1 MNLARQAKSWAKS
14 AAANLL
20 FWTGAVSLLAR
31 RRLTGRAVVLMYHRV
46 LPAELAAQ
54 SFSHPGIIVT
64 PETFAKH
71 MDFLKRK
78 FRPLSLDDFRQH
90 MESGTPFPEGACLV
104 TFDDGWVDNHDY
116 ALPILQERGIPA
128 VIFVATDYID
138 SDRPFWQEY
147 LGHLLYQASAHGLGE
162 SLLRSHD
169 IRLPGPEDD
178 ASLRQAVA
186 NTIDRFR
193 SKSYESIDDLMDE
206 LANALSS
213 AAPDHEASP
222 PDKFMTW
229 QQVRALS
236 DRGLAVAS
244 HSCSHRLLARLDQAT
259 VMTEFERSR
268 QVLQFRLGL
277 DTCTLAYPGGS
288 YDARVRQSAIDAGF
302 RLGFTT
308 NLGTTRVPG
317 DPMLIPRIN
326 IHESATSTIPLFLS
340 RILGIF

>member
-14 AAANLL
+14 VAADLL
-20 FWTGAVSLLAR
+20 FWTGVLSLLAR
-31 RRLTGRAVVLMYHRV
+31 RRLRGHAVVLMYHRV
-46 LPAELAAQ
+46 LPAELAAR
-54 SFSHPGIIVT
+54 SFSHRGIVVT

-71 MDFLKRK
+71 MDFLERR
-78 FRPLSLDDFRQH
+78 FRPLSLDEFQHH
-90 MESGTPFPEGACLV
+90 MESGTPFPERACLV

-128 VIFVATDYID
+128 VVFLATDYID

-162 SLLRSHD
+162 SVLRSHN

-186 NTIDRFR
+186 DAIDRFR
-193 SKSYESIDDLMDE
+193 SKSYEDINDLIDK
-206 LANALSS
+206 LANALSPAVS
-213 AAPDHEASP
+213 DHTASP
-222 PDKFMTW
+222 PDKFMSW
-229 QQVRALS
+229 QQVRVLS
-236 DRGLAVAS
+236 DRGLTVAS

-259 VMTEFERSR
+259 VMNEFERSR
-268 QVLQFRLGL
+268 QALQVRLGL

-308 NLGTTRVPG
+308 NVGTTRVPS